1 MKLSRKLLSAAV
13 LLLCFA
19 LFITLLPTTKAWA
32 VQTTKTAETSFSD
45 EDLDVMRKALA
56 VGVEVHGKKPEIGR
70 AHV

>member
-32 VQTTKTAETSFSD
+32 VQTAKTAETSFSD
-45 EDLDVMRKALA
+45 E
-56 VGVEVHGKKPEIGR
+56 VGLLPYHKYR
-70 AHV
+70 CD